1 MATGPEPRRVLQSV
15 AGFSFGRLSR
25 NSQSV
30 SAADIFPVMRFA
42 PKGKSTKLRSWRVSI
57 LRSRAH
63 YLGTVEA
70 SDEKAA
76 EAAAVAQFDLSEE
89 QRKRLALPERAR

>member
-1 MATGPEPRRVLQSV
+1 
-15 AGFSFGRLSR
+15 
-25 NSQSV
+25 
-30 SAADIFPVMRFA
+30 MRPA
-42 PKGKSTKLRSWRVSI
+42 PKRKSTKLRSWRVSI

-70 SDEKAA
+70 SDQEAA

-89 QRKRLALPERAR
+89 QRKRLALRERAS

>member
-1 MATGPEPRRVLQSV
+1 
-15 AGFSFGRLSR
+15 
-25 NSQSV
+25 
-30 SAADIFPVMRFA
+30 MRPA
-42 PKGKSTKLRSWRVSI
+42 SKRKSTKLRVSI

-70 SDEKAA
+70 SGEKAA

-89 QRKRLALPERAR
+89 ERKRLALRESAA